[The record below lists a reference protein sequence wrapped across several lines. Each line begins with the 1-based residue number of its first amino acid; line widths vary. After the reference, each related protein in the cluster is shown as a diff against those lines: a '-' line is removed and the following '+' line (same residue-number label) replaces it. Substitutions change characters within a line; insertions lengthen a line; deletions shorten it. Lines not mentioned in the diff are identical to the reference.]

1 MPYGM
6 TNNVM
11 WHHSSDGTISMENIS
26 LVRQFLGGTKVIG
39 SPETDLDFVPIIR
52 KGFPFSV
59 FASLRDRAQLS
70 EETIWE
76 SLGVAKRTA
85 ARRKERSAR
94 LKSEESELLYRL
106 ARVLAA
112 ATQIFGNREKA
123 RDWLVAEN
131 RALGGA
137 LPIELLDTGIGFQEV
152 IDVLQR
158 IEHGV
163 YS

>member
-1 MPYGM
+1 
-6 TNNVM
+6 
-11 WHHSSDGTISMENIS
+11 MEHIT
-26 LVRQFLGGTKVIG
+26 LIRQYLGGTKVIG
-39 SPETDLDFVPIIR
+39 SPETELDFIPIIR

-59 FASLRDRAQLS
+59 FTSLRDRAQLS

-85 ARRKERSAR
+85 ARRKEQSAR
-94 LKSEESELLYRL
+94 WKSEESELLYRL

-112 ATQIFGNREKA
+112 ATEILGNREKA

-137 LPIELLDTGIGFQEV
+137 VPIELLDTGIGYQEV
-152 IDVLQR
+152 MDVLKR
-158 IEHGV
+158 VEYGV

>member
-1 MPYGM
+1 
-6 TNNVM
+6 
-11 WHHSSDGTISMENIS
+11 MEHIA
-26 LVRQFLGGTKVIG
+26 LVRQYLGGSKVIG
-39 SPETDLDFVPIIR
+39 SPETELDFVPIIR

-59 FASLRDRAQLS
+59 FTSLRDRAQLS
-70 EETIWE
+70 EERIWE

-85 ARRKERSAR
+85 ARRKERAAR

-112 ATQIFGNREKA
+112 ATEILGSRDSA
-123 RDWLVAEN
+123 RNWLITEN
-131 RALGGA
+131 RALGSA
-137 LPIELLDTGIGFQEV
+137 VPLELLDTGIGFQEV
-152 IDVLQR
+152 MDVLHR